1 MPFKS
6 LDQPPRLSPVRSDEF
21 LPPVSRWMM
30 LGGLVLIG
38 GVTSAIALASLVRYN
53 ITVQAPAVVRPDN
66 GIRVVQAGLE
76 GRVVSIDVEPNQV
89 VKQGDILA
97 KLEKS
102 ALETQAAQIQ
112 ITLRQGEAQIEQLST
127 QLRLLD
133 TQLAAEAQSMNQSIS
148 VAQSELTQAQRSLAE
163 QQAIAQANLL
173 EAEATLELAQ
183 SEVRR
188 YELLVE
194 SGAVSQLQLEEK
206 QAALRT
212 AEAQRDRAQAA
223 LNPLAASVAIAQDQ
237 VKQRQAQGNAS
248 LALLQREKEV
258 LIQQQIELQKQL
270 ERDRRALTH
279 LETELQQTEIRAT
292 SDGIILRLNLRNPN
306 QVVQV
311 GDVIA
316 EIAPDTTTFVIR
328 AAINTDDIDQ
338 VQVGQSASM
347 RIAACPHP
355 DFGLLS
361 GTVIAISPDVLGFN
375 DAASL
380 VPASKAMQSTD
391 AYYEV
396 NIQPDTMTLTQGDR
410 QCKLQPGMKAE
421 ANIISREETLLRHML
436 RTARLLTNI

>member
-1 MPFKS
+1 MLPFKS
-6 LDQPPRLSPVRSDEF
+6 LDQPPQLPPVRSDEF
-21 LPPVSRWMM
+21 LPPVSRWIL

-38 GVTSAIALASLVRYN
+38 GVMGAIALASLVRYN

-76 GRVVSIDVEPNQV
+76 GRVVSIDVETNQV
-89 VKQGDILA
+89 VNQGDVLA
-97 KLEKS
+97 QLERGS
-102 ALETQAAQIQ
+102 LETQQTQIQ
-112 ITLRQGEAQIEQLST
+112 ITLRQSEAQLEQLSA

-133 TQLAAEAQSMNQSIS
+133 AQRVAESQSINQSIS

-212 AEAQRDRAQAA
+212 AEAQRDRALAV

-237 VKQRQAQGNAS
+237 VKQQQAQGNAS

-258 LIQQQIELQKQL
+258 LIQQQLELQKQL
-270 ERDRRALTH
+270 ERDRRTLAQ

-306 QVVQV
+306 QVVQA

-316 EIAPDTTTFVIR
+316 EIAPDTTTFVIK

-338 VQVGQSASM
+338 VQVGQSASL

-361 GTVIAISPDVLGFN
+361 GTVIAISPDVL
-375 DAASL
+375 
-380 VPASKAMQSTD
+380 VPGDPTTLDPSTKTVQN

-396 NIQPDTMTLTQGDR
+396 NIQPETMILIRGDR
-410 QCKLQPGMKAE
+410 QCELQPGMTAD
-421 ANIISREETLLRHML
+421 AHIISREETLLRYML
-436 RTARLLTNI
+436 RKARLLTNL